1 MNNKGNKKSKKIR
14 NLVLLSFLCAVVLGV
29 ATYAWFIGMRTVN
42 VNKFDINIASTE
54 GLYLSMDG
62 ETWSYNLDITKAPQ
76 YEGNTNSID
85 KVELIPLSSV
95 GDMDPTSS
103 TMKLFEKGS
112 LTATTGGYRLLSSR
126 VNNYTKN
133 ETDNKY
139 HETAGYVAFDLF
151 VKNLSGVEYYVPN
164 QPLNEEAIYLTTNSS
179 VKVSDNGGVAGTGIE
194 NSVRVAFVQLGRTK
208 SDSPAST
215 ITAMTCADVEDG
227 GSKIVTGICRN
238 AQIWE
243 PNNAVHAQNAL
254 NWYNTSCK
262 SRKDTGTDVR
272 DAGSYDGD
280 CNELKTNGS
289 YSTYAISRALGID
302 DNINVYDGS
311 DYNKYTKNSIDYA
324 TYSTAENKDQ
334 YKLVDFPYFTD
345 TKKNLTGTARPEFM
359 TLAPNSVTKIRVYIW
374 IEGQDIDNYDF
385 ASLGHTISVN
395 FGFTKERYTEGDVRY
410 DDLKVKATGTYEAG
424 KRYYKKSG
432 DTYTVL
438 TPITTGE
445 PAEGQYLVG
454 STISGDDIY
463 VATAQTDITPS
474 AGNEDSTITPNP
486 NNNVNGSGTGN

>member
-262 SRKDTGTDVR
+262 SRKETGTDVR

-324 TYSTAENKDQ
+324 TYSRTN
-334 YKLVDFPYFTD
+334 
-345 TKKNLTGTARPEFM
+345 
-359 TLAPNSVTKIRVYIW
+359 
-374 IEGQDIDNYDF
+374 
-385 ASLGHTISVN
+385 
-395 FGFTKERYTEGDVRY
+395 
-410 DDLKVKATGTYEAG
+410 
-424 KRYYKKSG
+424 
-432 DTYTVL
+432 
-438 TPITTGE
+438 
-445 PAEGQYLVG
+445 
-454 STISGDDIY
+454 
-463 VATAQTDITPS
+463 
-474 AGNEDSTITPNP
+474 
-486 NNNVNGSGTGN
+486 